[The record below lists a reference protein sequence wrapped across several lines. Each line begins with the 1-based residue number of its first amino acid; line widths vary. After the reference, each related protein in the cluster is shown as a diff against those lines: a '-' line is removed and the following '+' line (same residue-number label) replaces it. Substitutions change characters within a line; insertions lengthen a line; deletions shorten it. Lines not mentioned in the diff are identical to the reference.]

1 MPLEAS
7 LHFFGVEVLIDV
19 PVPES
24 FAQKVGIFELAND
37 SLQLVD
43 FLLGHLLQLLNLPDE
58 QPQLESVHSV
68 QVSCSEIGLELDVV
82 IILVVLLSPF
92 FDAFVFVHDAHER
105 LVDFGALGECKEVQT
120 QLKSHKRLLN
130 IPHVVKLRNV
140 VQDH

>member
-1 MPLEAS
+1 MPLETS
-7 LHFFGVEVLIDV
+7 LDFFRVEVLIDV
-19 PVPES
+19 LVPES

-43 FLLGHLLQLLNLPDE
+43 VLLGHLLQLLNLPDQ
-58 QPQLESVHSV
+58 QPQFESVHPV
-68 QVSCSEIGLELDVV
+68 QVSCSEIGLELDVIIFLV
-82 IILVVLLSPF
+82 ILLTPF

-120 QLKSHKRLLN
+120 QLKSHQRLLN

-140 VQDH
+140 IQDN